1 MPDYRERSDLKRTL
15 VVVPSLPLPPRGGAD
30 LRNWENVKGLLSLG
44 RVAVFGLAGGSE
56 EPPAEPG
63 IEVWRSSRDPALG
76 RRIGLAIGSAEWPE
90 GHPSDAYYSPEVV
103 RELEE
108 IVRTFEPDLVVLEVL
123 CTHHYIDPLAE
134 NGLRV
139 ALDAHNVEGPL
150 AIDLAAASAG
160 GREARLRRATLA
172 ERLVEI
178 EGAAFERA
186 DQVWVPSE
194 RDAQL
199 TAQRYGTTAPVE
211 VVPNALD
218 VDSYAAPPAGDGA
231 RLGATDPTVV
241 LTARF
246 DYPPNAIAVRF
257 LVEEVLP
264 RLWERLPSARLQLVG
279 SCPTRFVRDAAGR
292 EPRIEVTGPVPEV
305 RPFLARA
312 FAVAV
317 PLFQGG
323 GTRLKVLEAFAA
335 GTPVVATRKAV
346 EGLDVVEGAHFV
358 VAESADEFVAG
369 LLALWTDRARAD
381 EIAARARRLVRERYS
396 REAVCRCVAS
406 AIRKLDASPRGT
418 RPGGQ
423 A

>member
-1 MPDYRERSDLKRTL
+1 M
-15 VVVPSLPLPPRGGAD
+15 VPSLPLPPRGGAD
-30 LRNWENVKGLLSLG
+30 LRNWENIKGLLSLG

-56 EPPAEPG
+56 DPPAEAG
-63 IEVWRSSRDPALG
+63 IEVWRTSRDPGLG
-76 RRIGLAIGSAEWPE
+76 RRIGLAIGSSEWPE

-134 NGLRV
+134 QGMPIV
-139 ALDAHNVEGPL
+139 LDAHNVEGPL
-150 AIDLAAASAG
+150 AIDMAAASAG
-160 GREARLRRATLA
+160 GREARLRRARLA
-172 ERLVEI
+172 ERLVKI
-178 EGAAFERA
+178 ESAAFERA
-186 DQVWVPSE
+186 DQIWVPSE
-194 RDAQL
+194 RDARL
-199 TAQRYGTTAPVE
+199 TAHRYGTTTPIE

-218 VDSYAAPPAGDGA
+218 VDSYAGPPARDGE

-246 DYPPNAIAVRF
+246 DYPPNAIAARF

-279 SCPTRFVRDAAGR
+279 SCPTRFVRAAAGR
-292 EPRIEVTGPVPEV
+292 ERRIEVTGPVPEV
-305 RPFLARA
+305 TPFLARA

-317 PLFQGG
+317 PLFHGG
-323 GTRLKVLEAFAA
+323 GTRLKVLEAFAG

-346 EGLDVVEGAHFV
+346 EGLDVVEGAHLV
-358 VAESADEFVAG
+358 VAESADEFVAA
-369 LLALWTDRARAD
+369 LVALWTDQGRAA

-396 REAVCRCVAS
+396 REVVCQCVAS
-406 AIRKLDASPRGT
+406 AIRKLDASTRGT
-418 RPGGQ
+418 LPGGQ

>member
-1 MPDYRERSDLKRTL
+1 
-15 VVVPSLPLPPRGGAD
+15 VVPSLPLPPRGGVD
-30 LRNWENVKGLLSLG
+30 IRNWENAKALLSLG

-56 EPPAEPG
+56 EPPPEAG
-63 IEVWRSSRDPALG
+63 IDVWRTSRDPALG
-76 RRIGLAIGSAEWPE
+76 RRIELAIGSSEWPE

-103 RELEE
+103 RELEA
-108 IVRTFEPDLVVLEVL
+108 IVRTFRPDLAVLEVL
-123 CTHHYIDPLAE
+123 WTHHYIEPLAAQ
-134 NGLRV
+134 GLPSV
-139 ALDAHNVEGPL
+139 LDAHNVQGPL
-150 AIDLAAASAG
+150 ATDMAAALAG
-160 GREARLRRATLA
+160 GREARLRRASLA

-178 EGAAFERA
+178 ESAAFDRA

-199 TAQRYGTTAPVE
+199 AAHRYGTTPPIE

-218 VDSYAAPPAGDGA
+218 VDSYAGPHAGAGEPLA
-231 RLGATDPTVV
+231 ATDPTIV

-246 DYPPNAIAVRF
+246 DYPPNAIAARF

-264 RLWERLPSARLQLVG
+264 PLWERLPSARLQLVG
-279 SCPTRFVRDAAGR
+279 SDPTRFVRAAAAK

-305 RPFLARA
+305 RPYFARA

-335 GTPVVATRKAV
+335 GTPVVATSKAV
-346 EGLDVVEGAHFV
+346 EGLDAVEGAHFV
-358 VAESADEFVAG
+358 GAESADEFVAA
-369 LLALWTDRARAD
+369 LAALWTDHARAA

-396 REAVCRCVAS
+396 REVLCRCVAS
-406 AIRKLDASPRGT
+406 AIRKLEPSMR
-418 RPGGQ
+418 
-423 A
+423 

>member
-1 MPDYRERSDLKRTL
+1 M
-15 VVVPSLPLPPRGGAD
+15 VPSLPLPPRGGAD

-44 RVAVFGLAGGSE
+44 PVAVFGLAGGSE
-56 EPPAEPG
+56 EPPAQAG
-63 IEVWRSSRDPALG
+63 IEVWRTSRDPALG
-76 RRIGLAIGSAEWPE
+76 RRIELAIGSSEWPE

-123 CTHHYIDPLAE
+123 WTHHYIDPLAKQ
-134 NGLRV
+134 GMPIV
-139 ALDAHNVEGPL
+139 LDAHNVEGPL
-150 AIDLAAASAG
+150 AIDMAAAAPG
-160 GREARLRRATLA
+160 GREARLRRASLA
-172 ERLVEI
+172 ERLVKI
-178 EGAAFERA
+178 ESAAFERA
-186 DQVWVPSE
+186 DQIWVPSE

-199 TAQRYGTTAPVE
+199 TAYRYGTTAPIE

-218 VDSYAAPPAGDGA
+218 VDSYAGPPAGDGEPL
-231 RLGATDPTVV
+231 RATDPTVV

-246 DYPPNAIAVRF
+246 GYPPNAIAARF

-279 SCPTRFVRDAAGR
+279 SDPTGFVRAAAAK

-305 RPFLARA
+305 APFLARA

-346 EGLDVVEGAHFV
+346 EGLDLMEGTHFV
-358 VAESADEFVAG
+358 VAESADEFAAA
-369 LLALWTDRARAD
+369 LEALWTDQARAT

-396 REAVCRCVAS
+396 REVVCRCVAS
-406 AIRKLDASPRGT
+406 AIRRLEASARVSVS
-418 RPGGQ
+418 GGQ

>member
-1 MPDYRERSDLKRTL
+1 M
-15 VVVPSLPLPPRGGAD
+15 VPSLPLPPRGGAD

-44 RVAVFGLAGGSE
+44 PVAVFGLAGGRE
-56 EPPAEPG
+56 EPPADAG
-63 IEVWRSSRDPALG
+63 IDVWRLSRDPTLG
-76 RRIGLAIGSAEWPE
+76 RRIGLAVGSSEWPE
-90 GHPSDAYYSPEVV
+90 GHPSDAYYSPAVV

-108 IVRTFEPDLVVLEVL
+108 IVRTFEPDLAVLEVL
-123 CTHHYIDPLAE
+123 CTHHYIDALAE
-134 NGLRV
+134 QGMPV

-150 AIDLAAASAG
+150 AIDLAAVSVG

-178 EGAAFERA
+178 EIAAFERA

-199 TAQRYGTTAPVE
+199 AAHRYGTTTPIE

-218 VDSYAAPPAGDGA
+218 VDSYAGQPAGDEERPGTA
-231 RLGATDPTVV
+231 EPTVV

-246 DYPPNAIAVRF
+246 DYPPNAIAARF

-279 SCPTRFVRDAAGR
+279 SSPTGLVRAAAAR

-305 RPFLARA
+305 TPFLARA
-312 FAVAV
+312 FAVVV
-317 PLFQGG
+317 PLFHGG
-323 GTRLKVLEAFAA
+323 GTRIKVLEAFAA

-346 EGLDVVEGAHFV
+346 EGLDALEGAHFV
-358 VAESADEFVAG
+358 VAESADEFVAA
-369 LLALWTDRARAD
+369 LVALWTDQARAAG
-381 EIAARARRLVRERYS
+381 IAARAQQLVRERYS
-396 REAVCRCVAS
+396 REVVCRCVAS
-406 AIRKLDASPRGT
+406 AIRKLDASTRGT
-418 RPGGQ
+418 LPGG
-423 A
+423 